1 MKASKIQ
8 IVSGLLFINISIL
21 LAAYYIQ
28 YVLKIPPCPM
38 CQYQRIPYYLVVL
51 TLSIF
56 FFNIVDFKKLILILI
71 FLSSLSILISFY
83 HIGIE
88 QGFFNELTSCKDD
101 LGANNTQELL
111 KELSSK
117 TAVSCKEVSFRIL
130 GLSLATINF
139 LVNIVIILF
148 YSFVLKYEK

>member
-8 IVSGLLFINISIL
+8 IVSGLLFINTSIL
-21 LAAYYIQ
+21 LAVYYIQ